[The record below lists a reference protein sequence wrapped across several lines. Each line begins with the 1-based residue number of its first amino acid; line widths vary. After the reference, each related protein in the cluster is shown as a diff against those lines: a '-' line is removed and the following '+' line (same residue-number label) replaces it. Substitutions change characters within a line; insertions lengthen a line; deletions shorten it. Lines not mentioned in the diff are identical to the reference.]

1 MSQTFCPQCGRLHDP
16 GSGSCDRPPLVGQIV
31 PGDLR
36 VVEPLGQTPVGMT
49 YRAESLQSHTPL
61 QLLVIPPESEGSA
74 RLREQLAHAAAIAH
88 PNVAMVHTAGPTA
101 DGMEYVAFEVLRGE
115 LLAEILEARV
125 ILPLPESVDLILQ
138 TAGGLQAA
146 HEAGLLHGSLSPETI
161 LVTTSEDGRPLVKVI
176 RFGLAQLMLEASEV
190 GARYAAP
197 ELLLGQAPTVASD
210 VYSIGAV
217 LHHLLSG
224 APPLPGTPTG
234 SIGRRMRSVLATAL
248 DPAPARRFRSVEA
261 FARAL
266 NRASAR
272 ELEPARWRARALRAA
287 AALVVVGGALW
298 MTHRGPPF
306 GPEPLEPAQPVA
318 DTRLATDAARSAGP
332 AAGLDSGAVEAGPPP
347 PSPAEPGESQ
357 AAPPEWEPA
366 APVNPSL
373 AEAPDVPGRED
384 TSGAEATALDEDT
397 SGRQAY
403 APESPAPAESA
414 PASPAPADPARIDT
428 ARIDTARARRLQTPP
443 SRTPPRLA
451 AEAPPPAPRPSA
463 PPARSHDTAAEAR
476 EAAGHTLAAYARAL
490 ETNDLRSVE
499 WIYPGITE
507 RERAAWKK
515 FFSVARDLVVNLSID
530 RFALAGPE
538 AQLDVRG
545 TYRYWNRSL
554 RRSEVAPVRFLAT
567 VRREGDSW
575 RLQAIR

>member
-1 MSQTFCPQCGRLHDP
+1 
-16 GSGSCDRPPLVGQIV
+16 
-31 PGDLR
+31 
-36 VVEPLGQTPVGMT
+36 
-49 YRAESLQSHTPL
+49 
-61 QLLVIPPESEGSA
+61 
-74 RLREQLAHAAAIAH
+74 
-88 PNVAMVHTAGPTA
+88 MVHTVGRTA

-125 ILPLPESVDLILQ
+125 VLPLPESVDLILQ

-146 HEAGLLHGSLSPETI
+146 HEAGVLHGTLSPETI

-176 RFGLAQLMLEASEV
+176 RFGLAQPMLEASEV

-298 MTHRGPPF
+298 VTHRGPPF
-306 GPEPLEPAQPVA
+306 GPEPRGPAQPVA

-332 AAGLDSGAVEAGPPP
+332 AAGLDSGAVEAVPPP

-357 AAPPEWEPA
+357 AASPEWEPA
-366 APVNPSL
+366 PPVNPSL
-373 AEAPDVPGRED
+373 AEAPDAPGRED

-414 PASPAPADPARIDT
+414 PARPAPASGMAAVSASAKSAAMVT
-428 ARIDTARARRLQTPP
+428 RAVAP
-443 SRTPPRLA
+443 SRRWSHDAAHARLVCLSSHRSTPSTSPLA
-451 AEAPPPAPRPSA
+451 A
-463 PPARSHDTAAEAR
+463 
-476 EAAGHTLAAYARAL
+476 
-490 ETNDLRSVE
+490 
-499 WIYPGITE
+499 
-507 RERAAWKK
+507 
-515 FFSVARDLVVNLSID
+515 
-530 RFALAGPE
+530 RFA
-538 AQLDVRG
+538 
-545 TYRYWNRSL
+545 S
-554 RRSEVAPVRFLAT
+554 RRP
-567 VRREGDSW
+567 G
-575 RLQAIR
+575 